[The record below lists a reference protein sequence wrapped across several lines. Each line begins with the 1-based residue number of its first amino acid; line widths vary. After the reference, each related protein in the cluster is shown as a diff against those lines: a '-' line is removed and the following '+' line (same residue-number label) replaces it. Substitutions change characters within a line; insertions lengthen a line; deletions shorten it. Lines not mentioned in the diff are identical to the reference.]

1 MSTIIHPIESTAT
14 RLINTATP
22 KEREKLLHEVHT
34 HYESQNLYNRLLK
47 LWETPQQ
54 EWNEECETEYNA
66 CDEQHIV
73 GMNSAER
80 KTCRE
85 KLFAWS
91 PTFSKAVAN
100 QAFWK
105 IILSLRRNHARPNGK
120 IQQWAQESFGIEDI
134 IAIPLT
140 EINSRL
146 RKAQKELRDI
156 KRKAAELRETI

>member
-1 MSTIIHPIESTAT
+1 
-14 RLINTATP
+14 
-22 KEREKLLHEVHT
+22 
-34 HYESQNLYNRLLK
+34 
-47 LWETPQQ
+47 
-54 EWNEECETEYNA
+54 
-66 CDEQHIV
+66 
-73 GMNSAER
+73 MNSAER

-156 KRKAAELRETI
+156 KRKAAELRENHLKELLETAQDAGDEKHQEKRLQILIRAHKKKYAYKK